1 MKLKNII
8 LIAVIS
14 FFSLTT
20 YAQSDV
26 LDIIITS
33 ENHTTFVAAIK
44 AANLVTTIKE
54 EGPYTIFAPTN
65 DAFDKLQQGKL
76 QSLLQPENK
85 ATLSSVITYHIV
97 PGKLLATAIV
107 EQIKIGVGTFK
118 MTTLA
123 GNILTASIKDG
134 NVILTDNSGSIAKII
149 ATDLKGSNGVVH
161 VIDGV
166 MMPSY

>member
-54 EGPYTIFAPTN
+54 EGPYTIFAPPN
-65 DAFDKLQQGKL
+65 DASF
-76 QSLLQPENK
+76 NK
-85 ATLSSVITYHIV
+85 ANYNPYYNQKTRLH
-97 PGKLLATAIV
+97 L
-107 EQIKIGVGTFK
+107 
-118 MTTLA
+118 
-123 GNILTASIKDG
+123 
-134 NVILTDNSGSIAKII
+134 
-149 ATDLKGSNGVVH
+149 
-161 VIDGV
+161 
-166 MMPSY
+166 